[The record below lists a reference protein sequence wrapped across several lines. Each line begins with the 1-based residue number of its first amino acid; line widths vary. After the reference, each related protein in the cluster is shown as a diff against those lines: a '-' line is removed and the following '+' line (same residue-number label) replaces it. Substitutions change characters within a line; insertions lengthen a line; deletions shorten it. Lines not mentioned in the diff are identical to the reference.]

1 MLISTRKRLLF
12 GKVIE
17 KLIYYYYMDI
27 FRIEKR
33 RYLMEK
39 QKIQHLPLWK
49 KYRSAKT
56 ERMKH
61 ESRNKL
67 IEEYY
72 PLVKKVA
79 YRLAQKLNWRVSPEE
94 LTSFGVDG
102 LFNAIGKFDV
112 EHGVKF
118 EHYASTRI
126 HGSMIDN
133 MRKIDLIPRSVRL
146 NSNNF
151 EKVRSR
157 LEAEEGRLITD
168 DEVAEEL
175 GISIS
180 EYNQNLKKYHPVLFS
195 SLEGSD
201 MASNNEDMFKEDYNS
216 SLISHNT
223 PTPDSKILRKE
234 FFNKL
239 LGNGFTST
247 ERMIVYLYYYK
258 NYTMDR
264 IAAKLKISES
274 RVSQIHKDVLPRMKK
289 KIERN
294 PKYFSEHI
302 EELIKSTNDSES
314 LF

>member
-1 MLISTRKRLLF
+1 
-12 GKVIE
+12 
-17 KLIYYYYMDI
+17 
-27 FRIEKR
+27 
-33 RYLMEK
+33 MEK

-56 ERMKH
+56 DKMKY

-67 IEEYY
+67 VEEYY
-72 PLVKKVA
+72 PLVKKIA
-79 YRLAQKLNWRVSPEE
+79 YKLAEKLNWKVSPEE
-94 LTSFGVDG
+94 LTSFGIDG

-112 EHGVKF
+112 EQGVKF
-118 EHYASTRI
+118 EHYAGTRI

-146 NSNNF
+146 NSNHF
-151 EKVRSR
+151 EKVRGQ
-157 LEAEEGRLITD
+157 LEAKHGRLIID

-175 GISIS
+175 GVSIL
-180 EYNQNLKKYHPVLFS
+180 EYNKNLKKYHPVIFS

-201 MASNNEDMFKEDYNS
+201 MTGSDDEGFKEDYNS
-216 SLISHNT
+216 SLIANNIPS
-223 PTPDSKILRKE
+223 PDSKIIRKE

-239 LGNGFTST
+239 LGNGFTAT

-264 IAAKLKISES
+264 IADKLKISES

-294 PKYFSEHI
+294 PKYFSEHV
-302 EELIKSTNDSES
+302 EELIKSTNDLES

>member
-1 MLISTRKRLLF
+1 
-12 GKVIE
+12 
-17 KLIYYYYMDI
+17 
-27 FRIEKR
+27 
-33 RYLMEK
+33 MEK
-39 QKIQHLPLWK
+39 QKIKYLPLWK

-56 ERMKH
+56 DKMKH

-67 IEEYY
+67 VEEYY
-72 PLVKKVA
+72 PLVKKIA
-79 YRLAQKLNWRVSPEE
+79 YKLAQKLNWKITPDE

-102 LFNAIGKFDV
+102 LFIAIGKFDV
-112 EHGVKF
+112 TQGVKF
-118 EHYASTRI
+118 EHYATQRI

-146 NSNNF
+146 NSTNF
-151 EKVRSR
+151 EKTRSK
-157 LEAEEGRLITD
+157 LESQKGRLITD
-168 DEVAEEL
+168 DEVATEL

-180 EYNQNLKKYHPVLFS
+180 DYNQNLKKYHPVIFS

-201 MASNNEDMFKEDYNS
+201 MTNDGNSDMFKQDFNT
-216 SLISHNT
+216 SLTSRNT
-223 PTPDSKILRKE
+223 PSPDSKIIRKE

-239 LGNGFTST
+239 LGNGFSST

-274 RVSQIHKDVLPRMKK
+274 RVSQIHKDLLPRMKN

-294 PKYFSEHI
+294 PDYFSDHV

>member
-1 MLISTRKRLLF
+1 
-12 GKVIE
+12 
-17 KLIYYYYMDI
+17 
-27 FRIEKR
+27 
-33 RYLMEK
+33 MEK
-39 QKIQHLPLWK
+39 QKIKHLPLWK
-49 KYRSAKT
+49 EYRSAKT
-56 ERMKH
+56 ENIKH

-67 IEEYY
+67 VEKYY
-72 PLVKKVA
+72 PLVKKIA
-79 YRLAQKLNWRVSPEE
+79 YKLAQKLNWKISPEE

-112 EHGVKF
+112 EQGVKF

-146 NSNNF
+146 NNNNF
-151 EKVRSR
+151 EKTRSQ
-157 LEAEEGRLITD
+157 LESKEGRLITD

-180 EYNQNLKKYHPVLFS
+180 EYNKNIKKYHPTVFS

-201 MASNNEDMFKEDYNS
+201 MSSDNADAFKADFNS
-216 SLISHNT
+216 SLMSHNT
-223 PTPDSKILRKE
+223 PSPDSKIIRKE

-239 LGNGFTST
+239 LGNGFSST

-264 IAAKLKISES
+264 IAGKLNISES

-294 PKYFSEHI
+294 PKYFSEHV
-302 EELIKSTNDSES
+302 EELIKSTNDSGL

>member
-1 MLISTRKRLLF
+1 MK
-12 GKVIE
+12 
-17 KLIYYYYMDI
+17 
-27 FRIEKR
+27 
-33 RYLMEK
+33 K

-56 ERMKH
+56 ENMKY

-67 IEEYY
+67 VEEYY
-72 PLVKKVA
+72 PLVKKIA
-79 YRLAQKLNWRVSPEE
+79 YKLAEKLNWKVSPEE

-112 EHGVKF
+112 NQGVKF
-118 EHYASTRI
+118 EHYASSRI

-151 EKVRSR
+151 EKVRSK
-157 LEAEEGRLITD
+157 LEAEKGRLITD
-168 DEVAEEL
+168 DEVAEEM
-175 GISIS
+175 GITMS
-180 EYNQNLKKYHPVLFS
+180 EYNQNLKKYHPVIFS

-201 MASNNEDMFKEDYNS
+201 MTSDNEDSFKVDFNT
-216 SLISHNT
+216 SLTSKNT

-239 LGNGFTST
+239 LGNGFSST

-258 NYTMDR
+258 NYTMEK

-274 RVSQIHKDVLPRMKK
+274 RVSQIHKDVLPRMKE

-294 PKYFSEHI
+294 PIYFSEHV
-302 EELIKSTNDSES
+302 EELIKMTNDSES